1 MVALLLGLSP
11 GLDDQDDGGG
21 GGRVDCRPRGTA
33 QATRKGA
40 TEFSVPKCK
49 HSSPV
54 TDDGDVV
61 DEINLVVDDFDL
73 VVVELDLDFSFSSRF
88 LQMELSQL
96 KITFECLGLG
106 GNEEEEILTAL
117 NIYISKQFNYK
128 YIRIMYKYNMIYKY
142 ILTSTLTPLWSAY
155 LSRLAI

>member
-11 GLDDQDDGGG
+11 GLDDQDGVGGG
-21 GGRVDCRPRGTA
+21 GKVDCRPRGTA

-73 VVVELDLDFSFSSRF
+73 VVVELDFDFSSRF
-88 LQMELSQL
+88 LQVELYQL
-96 KITFECLGLG
+96 KILLNVLGSAA
-106 GNEEEEILTAL
+106 TTR
-117 NIYISKQFNYK
+117 
-128 YIRIMYKYNMIYKY
+128 RIF
-142 ILTSTLTPLWSAY
+142 
-155 LSRLAI
+155 